1 MDNQLANT
9 RNIGIAAHIDAG
21 KTTTTE
27 RILYY
32 TGVTHKMG
40 EVHDGAATMD
50 WMSQEKERGITITSA
65 AITAYWNY
73 EGIKHTVNIIDTPG
87 HVDFTVEVE
96 RSMRVLD
103 GAVAVFCG
111 VGGVEPQSE
120 TVWRQA
126 ERYNVPRIA
135 FVNKM
140 DRIGADFLSVVQE
153 IEEKLGANPVPV
165 QIPIGSEDKFVG
177 IVDLIEMQAYVWH
190 DDDNGMTFDKTSI
203 PADLQDLAAEWRDK
217 LLEKCAD
224 LGDDAFLEKY
234 LEDSTQITEQDIK
247 AVLRKATIALKAV
260 PVLCGSSLRNKGVQ
274 KLLDAIMA
282 YLPSPLDIGAVK
294 GHDPEHK
301 DVEILRQPDKKEP
314 FAALAFKIAVD
325 PFVGRLVYIR
335 VYSGTLKAGEQVYN
349 VRTGRKERITNLY
362 RMSAN
367 KQQALDIV
375 EAGDICGAAGFKDI
389 RTGDSLTDQKHP
401 VAFESIKFPDPV
413 IGVAIEPKTQ
423 ADLDKLDLA
432 LQKLAEEDPTF
443 KVETD
448 SETGQTIIKGM
459 GELHLDILIDRL
471 KREYNIEITSG
482 KPQVTYK
489 ERITKTVE
497 HHEIFKKQT
506 GGKGKFADIT
516 VRVSPSDEDAAGL
529 TFVNSIKGGVIPKE
543 FIPAVQKGFE
553 EAMNNGPLANFKMQS
568 LTVELLDGSYHSV
581 DSDALSFEIA
591 AKQAFK
597 AATEQAKAKLLEPV
611 MELTVDTPEEYMGDV
626 IADVNKR
633 RGQVISTDSKAK
645 MKIIKSLVPLA
656 ETFGYVT
663 VLRTLT
669 SGRAIS
675 SMQFHSYEE
684 VPPQIAQGIIDQVK
698 GKIVFIDQL

>member
-1 MDNQLANT
+1 MLQNT
-9 RNIGIAAHIDAG
+9 RNIGIMAHIDAG

-32 TGVTHKMG
+32 TGVTHRMG

-73 EGIKHTVNIIDTPG
+73 NGVKHTINIIDTPG

-96 RSMRVLD
+96 RSLRVLD

-120 TVWRQA
+120 TVWKQA
-126 ERYNVPRIA
+126 DRYNVPRIA

-140 DRIGADFLSVVQE
+140 DRIGADFFSVLME
-153 IEEKLGANPVPV
+153 IEEKLGANPIAI
-165 QIPIGSEDKFVG
+165 QIPIGSEDKFKGV
-177 IVDLIEMQAYVWH
+177 IDLIEMKAYVWNGS
-190 DDDNGMTFDKTSI
+190 DDGMTFEVTDI
-203 PADLQDLAAEWRDK
+203 PEDLKEQAAEYRDK
-217 LLEKCAD
+217 MLEKCAD
-224 LGDDAFLEKY
+224 LGDDSFLEKY
-234 LEDSTQITEQDIK
+234 LEDSSLISSDDIK
-247 AVLRKATIALKAV
+247 KVLRNATVSLKAV
-260 PVLCGSSLRNKGVQ
+260 PVLCGSSLKNKGVQ
-274 KLLDAIMA
+274 KLLDAVTA
-282 YLPSPLDIGAVK
+282 YLPSPLDLGAVK
-294 GHDPEHK
+294 GTDPANTDK
-301 DVEILRQPDKKEP
+301 VILRKPDSKEP

-335 VYSGTLKAGEQVYN
+335 VYSGRLNAGETVFN
-349 VRTGRKERITNLY
+349 VRTGKRERISNLY

-367 KQQALDIV
+367 KQQALDFV

-401 VAFESIKFPDPV
+401 VVFEAIQFPDPV

-423 ADLDKLDLA
+423 ADLDKMDVA
-432 LQKLAEEDPTF
+432 LSKLSEEDPTF

-448 SETGQTIIKGM
+448 NETGQTIIKGM

-471 KREYNIEITSG
+471 KREYNIEITQG

-497 HHEIFKKQT
+497 HHEVFKKQT

-516 VRVSPSDEDAAGL
+516 VRVSPSEENETGL
-529 TFVNSIKGGVIPKE
+529 KFINSVKGGNIPKE
-543 FIPAVQKGFE
+543 FIPAIEKGFS
-553 EAMNNGPLANFKMQS
+553 EAMNNGPLGGFKMQS

-581 DSDALSFEIA
+581 DSDALSFEVA

-597 AATEQAKAKLLEPV
+597 AATEQAKAILLEPV

-645 MKIIKSLVPLA
+645 VKIIKSLVPLA

-675 SMQFHSYEE
+675 SMQFKDYEQ
-684 VPPQIAQGIIDQVK
+684 VPPQIAQGIIDMVK
-698 GKIVFIDQL
+698 GKITFIDQL